1 MLDKFL
7 AALSLS
13 CLIAFMLFVVYYI
26 AEPNLTIIT
35 LVVLVMATYDFYRL
49 NTTDKPKA
57 PDRTEPD
64 R

>member
-7 AALSLS
+7 AALSLG
-13 CLIAFMLFVVYYI
+13 CLISYMLFVVYYS
-26 AEPNLTIIT
+26 AEPDLTIVT
-35 LVVLVMATYDFYRL
+35 LEVLVMATYDFYRL

-57 PDRTEPD
+57 PNRTEPD